1 MIGRAPAAS
10 TVRDHPLAVTAVL
23 TVLGYTAVLAA
34 FADLLPVPALERRTV
49 LLLGHLIA
57 AINTGALLSLVA
69 GWRFVKRGEIR
80 RHAAAML
87 SAFALI
93 LLFLVLYVW
102 KQAGGFTKELQVS
115 QGQFLA
121 EYAGAVTYGYLLLL
135 GIHVVL
141 SILAVPLV
149 LYAVLIGTTHTPQAV
164 PETRHPTVGRVAVA
178 VWAVSLVLG
187 IVTYFLLNHVYGWTA
202 AGLG

>member
-1 MIGRAPAAS
+1 MIGRAAAAS

-57 AINTGALLSLVA
+57 VINTGALLSLVA